1 MIRLVPYWNVK
12 QRITLLNEGIEEIRL
27 VPYWNVKL
35 EVEASDK
42 LTAFD

>member
-1 MIRLVPYWNVK
+1 MKKEKGGRF
-12 QRITLLNEGIEEIRL
+12 IRL